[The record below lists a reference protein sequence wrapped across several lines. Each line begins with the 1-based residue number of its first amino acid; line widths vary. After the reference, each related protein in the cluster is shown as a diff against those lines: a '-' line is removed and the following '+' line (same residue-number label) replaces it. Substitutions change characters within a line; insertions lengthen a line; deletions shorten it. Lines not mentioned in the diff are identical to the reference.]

1 MSKPPPLPTPPL
13 HPPPPIYI
21 QDGVVFM
28 HPKSTSQKLKPKN
41 FIFLISLTTMEWVR
55 RSLTPYGRW
64 KVLVFPNGV
73 LYYWAVT
80 HFPKG
85 GICPSQ
91 MVWHLKNRKACWSA
105 AQALKPHSE
114 PLIGL
119 FKRPILPKDQINKH

>member
-41 FIFLISLTTMEWVR
+41 FIFLMSLMTTTEWVR
-55 RSLTPYGRW
+55 EALRPYGRW

-80 HFPKG
+80 HFPEG
-85 GICPSQ
+85 GRRAHVIISEICPSQ
-91 MVWHLKNRKACWSA
+91 MVWHLKNRKACWSG
-105 AQALKPHSE
+105 AQVLE
-114 PLIGL
+114 PRFGTTNRA
-119 FKRPILPKDQINKH
+119 F